1 MYTMLIVWIIGV
13 TSHAV
18 QGDGFLKQQRYDV
31 RVSVILDLKSDAY
44 EILKTKCNGCHRTK
58 NPAKVFTVDN
68 MDRFSAEIYKQVFV
82 KKRMPKGRENQL
94 TLEEYERLKKWLS
107 QNK

>member
-1 MYTMLIVWIIGV
+1 MYVILIVWIIRF
-13 TSHAV
+13 TSHPV
-18 QGDGFLKQQRYDV
+18 QGDGLLRQQRYDL
-31 RVSVILDLKSDAY
+31 SVNAVTDLKSDAY
-44 EILKTKCNGCHRTK
+44 EILKTKCNGCHRTR
-58 NPAKVFTVDN
+58 NPAKVFTADN